1 VARLRW
7 LVLACAVTCV
17 PSRAAAAAAVEGTVA
32 LPREAPIAVAAP
44 RYPTAAG
51 YAVGPP
57 DPRAA
62 VVYLEGA
69 FPPRAPLKIAVAQRH
84 YQFAPGLIVIPR
96 GSVVAFPNLDEEY
109 HSVFS
114 YSKTKR
120 FDLGRYSRDED
131 PAQITFDQPGIVKL
145 YCEIHD
151 HMRGT
156 ILVLDSPYFAKTDA
170 DGRYRL
176 DGLPAGHHV
185 LKAWV
190 DEDTVLAQPVELR
203 DGATV
208 RADFAGP

>member
-1 VARLRW
+1 
-7 LVLACAVTCV
+7 
-17 PSRAAAAAAVEGTVA
+17 
-32 LPREAPIAVAAP
+32 
-44 RYPTAAG
+44 
-51 YAVGPP
+51 
-57 DPRAA
+57 
-62 VVYLEGA
+62 
-69 FPPRAPLKIAVAQRH
+69 
-84 YQFAPGLIVIPR
+84 
-96 GSVVAFPNLDEEY
+96 
-109 HSVFS
+109 
-114 YSKTKR
+114 
-120 FDLGRYSRDED
+120 
-131 PAQITFDQPGIVKL
+131 VKL

-170 DGRYRL
+170 EGRYRL